1 MFRAIVATQWKW
13 TRSVV
18 LLATL
23 AGFALPLASLQ
34 TARNASTP
42 QEFIGTMQ
50 AWGAAYAL
58 LAGTVGLLVAL
69 AAWGHDHQGR
79 HVYALSLP
87 ISRPRYALLRF
98 SAGTLFLLAPTVAV
112 LLGSLAVALSGAIPE
127 GLHAFPFALTLRF
140 LFAAAVAYALF
151 FSIGSGTTK
160 TAGIV
165 LGVFALL
172 LFGQYLL
179 GVVGARFDL
188 LSHVADFLFIRPGV
202 LSIFSGRWMLV
213 DV

>member
-1 MFRAIVATQWKW
+1 M
-13 TRSVV
+13 
-18 LLATL
+18 
-23 AGFALPLASLQ
+23 ASFQ
-34 TARNASTP
+34 SAREASTP
-42 QEFIGTMQ
+42 QQFIGTMQ

-58 LAGTVGLLVAL
+58 LAGAVGLLVAL

-87 ISRPRYALLRF
+87 IPRPRYALLRF
-98 SAGTLFLLAPTVAV
+98 GAGALFLLAPALGV
-112 LLGSLAVALSGAIPE
+112 LLASLAVSMSGAIPE

-151 FSIGSGTTK
+151 FAIGSATTK
-160 TAGIV
+160 TAAVV
-165 LGVFALL
+165 LAVFAFL

-179 GVVGARFDL
+179 VLIGARFDL
-188 LSHVADFLFIRPGV
+188 LSHVADFFFISPGV
-202 LSIFSGRWMLV
+202 LSVFSGRWMLV